1 MRRAAANPRPPP
13 REITPMISNEQR
25 VFIANHYG
33 VQSWRGESPYAA
45 SPIRHF
51 ALSAIYL
58 HGWRLHRLW
67 RNPSPPIS
75 TGMIV
80 RSGDKLDEI
89 TSAASIVLWECASV
103 DVAHD
108 QLLDVLCE
116 MQSNAITRDRQR
128 EIGDVSF
135 SLADAMFLFAR
146 ANLVV
151 LVRNAG
157 PQVLSLEEMAST
169 IDSAILRHL
178 QKAG

>member
-1 MRRAAANPRPPP
+1 
-13 REITPMISNEQR
+13 
-25 VFIANHYG
+25 
-33 VQSWRGESPYAA
+33 
-45 SPIRHF
+45 
-51 ALSAIYL
+51 
-58 HGWRLHRLW
+58 
-67 RNPSPPIS
+67 
-75 TGMIV
+75 MIV

>member
-1 MRRAAANPRPPP
+1 
-13 REITPMISNEQR
+13 MISNEQR
-25 VFIANHYG
+25 VFIENLYG
-33 VQSWRGESPYAA
+33 AQSWRGESPYAA

-58 HGWRLHRLW
+58 HGWRLHRIW
-67 RNPSPPIS
+67 RNQSPPIS

-80 RSGDKLDEI
+80 RAGDKLDEI
-89 TSAASIVLWECASV
+89 TSAASILLWECAST

-108 QLLDVLCE
+108 QLLAVLCE
-116 MQSNAITRDRQR
+116 MQSNAITRDRQHK
-128 EIGDVSF
+128 IGDVSF
-135 SLADAMFLFAR
+135 SLGDAMFLFAR

-157 PQVLSLEEMAST
+157 PQILSLKEMAGT

-178 QKAG
+178 QKDA

>member
-1 MRRAAANPRPPP
+1 MRCAAANPRPPS

-25 VFIANHYG
+25 AFIENLYG
-33 VQSWRGESPYAA
+33 AQSWHGECSYVG

-67 RNPSPPIS
+67 RTQSPPIS

-80 RSGDKLDEI
+80 RAGDKLDEI
-89 TSAASIVLWECASV
+89 TSVASIVLWECASI

-116 MQSNAITRDRQR
+116 MQSNAIKRDHQHK
-128 EIGDVSF
+128 IGDVSF

-146 ANLVV
+146 ANLAV

-157 PQVLSLEEMAST
+157 PHVLNLREMAGT

-178 QKAG
+178 QKEA